1 MKQTVKNFFTNV
13 FNWIKSL
20 FAKQT
25 YELTIKH
32 MEKVSVFT
40 IDRGITLNQN
50 TASFRTLDGEKHTLK
65 SADKMSWHLRK
76 VNK

>member
-1 MKQTVKNFFTNV
+1 MKQTVKNFFMNV

-40 IDRGITLNQN
+40 IDRVITLNQN